1 MRLLPQYRTMDPLDR
16 RRVTHALE
24 HRTEV
29 PRAIPTYIQPS
40 SSPSDI
46 IHSDTSTVTVMN
58 GRYQTPSGLP
68 NIENVFNTP
77 SFQPD
82 EDTLAAIYDSV
93 NMSDADMKEILLT
106 RTGQSI
112 AIAPS
117 SDPKSWPEYINSPI
131 LDPGTFLAEGSS
143 NLQPQDLPR
152 IMQGEPQGADFQISE
167 DVTIATILD
176 STPPAA
182 EDVFSALSSLYQE
195 YRNCVAQVTSLP
207 PTVEVPESP
216 DETRA
221 EYIMSKSQLQMTIE
235 EGQIWDSLVDAPV
248 TTLAMLAERSNTIS
262 ESYARRSNPPTAQ
275 TYEES
280 REILRAMGVPCIES
294 EGPFEAEALAS
305 SLVIHGVADYVA
317 SEDTVWPSRKPRC
330 KPLFIRHLGRSRIR
344 GSPHSKYRQ

>member
-16 RRVTHALE
+16 RRVTHPLE
-24 HRTEV
+24 RRTEV
-29 PRAIPTYIQPS
+29 PKAIPTYIQPS
-40 SSPSDI
+40 PSPSDI
-46 IHSDTSTVTVMN
+46 SHNDTSTVTVMN
-58 GRYQTPSGLP
+58 ARYQAPSSLP
-68 NIENVFNTP
+68 DIENVFNTP

-82 EDTLAAIYDSV
+82 EDALAVIHCSV

-106 RTGQSI
+106 RTGQSV
-112 AIAPS
+112 AVSLS
-117 SDPKSWPEYINSPI
+117 SDPKSWPEYINSPT

-143 NLQPQDLPR
+143 NFQLQDLPR
-152 IMQGEPQGADFQISE
+152 IVQGEPRGADFQTSE
-167 DVTIATILD
+167 DATLATILD
-176 STPPAA
+176 SIPPT
-182 EDVFSALSSLYQE
+182 EDVLSALSSLYQE

-207 PTVEVPESP
+207 PAVEVPESP

-221 EYIMSKSQLQMTIE
+221 EYIMSKSQLQLTIE
-235 EGQIWDSLVDAPV
+235 EGQIWDTLVDVPV

-262 ESYARRSNPPTAQ
+262 ESYARRSNPPTVQ

-317 SEDTVWPSRKPRC
+317 SEDTVWPSRKPKC

-344 GSPHSKYRQ
+344 GPTHSKYRQ